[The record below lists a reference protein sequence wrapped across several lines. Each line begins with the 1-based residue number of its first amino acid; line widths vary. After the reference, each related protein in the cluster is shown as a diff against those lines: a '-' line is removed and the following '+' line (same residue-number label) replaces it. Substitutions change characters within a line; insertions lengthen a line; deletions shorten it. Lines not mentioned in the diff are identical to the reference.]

1 MFSIRNLSKIKV
13 EIVAPEQLTRKSF
26 VEYFRLFGQTF
37 EESFKI
43 MRKPPTGYIIYENP
57 GSAIRACCGTDP
69 RFKVSR
75 YFGRSILLHEKFY
88 EDIKEHSE
96 DMIEYLVAGGLP
108 VIDEMHASRSLSKR
122 IANGLN
128 TFALSKLSD
137 DELQKL
143 FGVYPDAALA
153 IIDFLIPRK
162 RTLFKKPGRF
172 ISPLI

>member
-26 VEYFRLFGQTF
+26 VEYFRLFGK
-37 EESFKI
+37 ELKVSFKF
-43 MRKPPTGYIIYENP
+43 MRKPPTVYIIYENP

-75 YFGRSILLHEKFY
+75 YFGSLHEKFY
-88 EDIKEHSE
+88 EDIKMHSE

-108 VIDEMHASRSLSKR
+108 VIYEMHASCSLSKR

-153 IIDFLIPRK
+153 IIDFLFPRK
-162 RTLFKKPGRF
+162 RTVFKKSGRF
-172 ISPLI
+172 ISHVI